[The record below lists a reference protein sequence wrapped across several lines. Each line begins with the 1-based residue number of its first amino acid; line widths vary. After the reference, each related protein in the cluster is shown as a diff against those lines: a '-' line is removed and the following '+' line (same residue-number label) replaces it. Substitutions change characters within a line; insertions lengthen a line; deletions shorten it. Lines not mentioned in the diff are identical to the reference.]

1 MTKRDECCMSY
12 CCVFRMETVLRN
24 GVSVRYLGVGA
35 AVKLGHSSLAI
46 FYANDASACTAQK
59 LHD

>member
-1 MTKRDECCMSY
+1 MTKQDECCMSY

-46 FYANDASACTAQK
+46 FYANE
-59 LHD
+59 